1 MRLSLILTGID
12 YNMIRSGMHM
22 IYCMHCRVMQ
32 RIVKI
37 HLLWGGGAMLA
48 TFIPAGSKKE

>member
-22 IYCMHCRVMQ
+22 IYCMHCSVTQ

-37 HLLWGGGAMLA
+37 HLLWGGAMLA